1 MNEIKKRWV
10 TYQEYEI
17 NINEL
22 LYFKLTNF
30 NKVVF
35 VFSNGQK
42 IKVNF
47 DFNQMVKLKE
57 ELRKWNHTF
66 IKK

>member
-57 ELRKWNHTF
+57 ELRK
-66 IKK
+66 